1 MVKFYQLECFVTV
14 VENGSINRA
23 AEQLYVT
30 QPTLSRTLK
39 SLEAEIGK
47 QLLIRKN
54 HGVVPTREGKLLY
67 RYAKTIL
74 SELKV
79 VEKLKQMNADEIY
92 SELRF
97 SIYSLFMND
106 DVFTSFYENS
116 LSEEIVLNINEES
129 IEDLITNVYDGKSE
143 FGIAVLSDLE
153 LPAVQRTL
161 SARKMNM
168 VILGR
173 SPMCIHIHKEHK
185 LAEKSQ
191 ICMHDIVDSSYLH
204 LPYDMYSNLRLGTEI
219 DTLTIRDLKR
229 NIAVNNYRLLML
241 LLKEANC
248 FMFGNIWQKDIL
260 EKQAVLTKSIENCS
274 VEMHMVMITSKKDG
288 LSVEAEKFLKNIK
301 ICYGFN

>member
-30 QPTLSRTLK
+30 QPTLSKTLK

-116 LSEEIVLNINEES
+116 LSEEIVLHVNEES
-129 IEDLITNVYDGKSE
+129 IEDLISNVYEGTSE

-161 SARKMNM
+161 HARKMNF
-168 VILGR
+168 IELGK
-173 SPMCIHIHKEHK
+173 SPMCIHLHKEHK
-185 LAEKSQ
+185 LASKAE
-191 ICMHDIVDSSYLH
+191 ICMQDMIDSSYVH
-204 LPYDMYSNLRLGTEI
+204 LPYDMYSNLRLGTKI
-219 DTLTIRDLKR
+219 NNLTIRDLKR
-229 NIAVNNYRLLML
+229 NIAVNNYRLLIL

-248 FMFGNIWQKDIL
+248 FALGNIWQKDVL
-260 EKQAVLTKSIENCS
+260 EKQSILTKCIKNCD
-274 VEMHMVMITSKKDG
+274 VEMHMLMITSKKDD
-288 LSVEAEKFLKNIK
+288 LSIEAEKFMKNIK
-301 ICYGFN
+301 ICYGF

>member
-14 VENGSINRA
+14 VESGSINRA

-54 HGVVPTREGKLLY
+54 HGVVPTREGNLLY

-74 SELKV
+74 AELKV

-129 IEDLITNVYDGKSE
+129 IEDLITNVYEGKSE

-161 SARKMNM
+161 NARKMNM
-168 VILGR
+168 EVLGR

-185 LAEKSQ
+185 LAERSQ
-191 ICMHDIVDSSYLH
+191 ICIHDIVDSSYLH

-248 FMFGNIWQKDIL
+248 FMFGNIWQKEIL

-274 VEMHMVMITSKKDG
+274 VEMHMVMITSKKDE

-301 ICYGFN
+301 ICYGF